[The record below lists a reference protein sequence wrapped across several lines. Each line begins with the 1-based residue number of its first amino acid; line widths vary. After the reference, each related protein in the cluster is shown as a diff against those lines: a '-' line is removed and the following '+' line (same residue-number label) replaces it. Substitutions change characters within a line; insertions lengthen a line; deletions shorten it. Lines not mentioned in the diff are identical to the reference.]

1 MNMDEIIRKHAD
13 IERRLM
19 FALSTMERKSTINE
33 IHKELIDLQKQCPH
47 FSVEHSFAIIDGE
60 CPYCGKQLEAIRND
74 KGY

>member
-1 MNMDEIIRKHAD
+1 MNMEEIIRKHED

-33 IHKELIDLQKQCPH
+33 IYLELIELQRQCPH
-47 FSVEHSFAIIDGE
+47 FSAEYNFAIIDGE